1 MVAIRVRADPNFS
14 LTGRPSE
21 LVVPPLIPF
30 NLFLENSIA
39 EGAPLTVLGA
49 RECDGATTC

>member
-1 MVAIRVRADPNFS
+1 
-14 LTGRPSE
+14 
-21 LVVPPLIPF
+21 VPPLIPF